1 MSWGTCYSGSN
12 NIHFNSPPLMSDGRN
27 FSSWKSSCSLDEEI
41 KKKIKIDSN
50 WEYRQYLT
58 QNTNSIMKHNLKLM
72 CDNCCKCSYK
82 KGEGGIDKYLF
93 SSCSDN
99 TAPFGYQQSDLKNLY
114 LSKQEL
120 NSKLRAPILTQEQ
133 YLKLNQ

>member
-50 WEYRQYLT
+50 WDYRQYLT
-58 QNTNSIMKHNLKLM
+58 QNSDSIIKHNLKLM
-72 CDNCCKCSYK
+72 CDGCCKCYYNR
-82 KGEGGIDKYLF
+82 GEGGIDKYLF
-93 SSCSDN
+93 SSCSDS
-99 TAPFGYQQSDLKNLY
+99 TTPFGYHQSDLKNLY
-114 LSKQEL
+114 LSRQEL
-120 NSKLRAPILTQEQ
+120 NGKLVAPILTQEQ

>member
-93 SSCSDN
+93 SSCSDK